1 MSPLAPLGARE
12 SKPVGSVL
20 RRVRP
25 AHLLMVVAMIV
36 VLVVVARFV
45 DQPSFVDRI
54 SFENPTAYDLSV
66 EVTNGRGG
74 VIAVGTA
81 RRNETTILYE
91 VFDVGDDWVFR
102 FGAQGAEG
110 GELSATRSRLIRDD
124 WKVRIPVRVGDQLR
138 TAGAPP
144 SF

>member
-1 MSPLAPLGARE
+1 MSPLPPVGARRSE
-12 SKPVGSVL
+12 PAASVL
-20 RRVRP
+20 HRVRP
-25 AHLLMVVAMIV
+25 AHLLMAVAIIV

-91 VFDVGDDWVFR
+91 VFDVGDNWVFR
-102 FGAQGAEG
+102 FGAQGEQG
-110 GELSATRSRLIRDD
+110 GELRASRSRLTKDD
-124 WKVRIPVRVGDQLR
+124 WKVRIPLRVGDQLR